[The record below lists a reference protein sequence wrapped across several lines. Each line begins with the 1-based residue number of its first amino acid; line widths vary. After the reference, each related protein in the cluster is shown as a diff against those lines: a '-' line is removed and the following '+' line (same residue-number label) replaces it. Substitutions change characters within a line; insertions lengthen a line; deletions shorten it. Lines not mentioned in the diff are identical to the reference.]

1 MKQGISGKKKSEAS
15 IKRIVSEQFFR
26 TVEHAIDNGLA
37 KNQRDFAI
45 RIQEEQAEFSK
56 IKSADSNRYVD
67 IEMLYKAVNILGLN
81 ANHIL
86 VEDGDKTEKLQRD
99 GVTINGG
106 TAHGNNNIIM
116 TGQAVSNSGDV
127 YYNVEKLIQGLP
139 SKDKKTILEKIGK
152 LEIQNTGL
160 NSQIEDLKKT
170 IDRYEREIEKDR
182 KIIESQDKLIK
193 MMESAS
199 KKK

>member
-1 MKQGISGKKKSEAS
+1 MKQGIASKKKSEVS

-26 TVEHAIDNGLA
+26 TVEHAIDSGLA
-37 KNQRDFAI
+37 KNQRDFAM

-56 IKSADSNRYVD
+56 IKNPDNNRYVD
-67 IEMLYKAVNILGLN
+67 IELLYKAVNVLGLN

-99 GVTINGG
+99 SITINGG

-116 TGQAVSNSGDV
+116 TGQAVSNNGDV
-127 YYNVEKLIQGLP
+127 YYNVEKLIQSLP
-139 SKDKKTILEKIGK
+139 NKEKKIILEKIGK
-152 LEIQNTGL
+152 LEVQNNGL
-160 NSQIEDLKKT
+160 KSQLEELKKT
-170 IDRYEREIEKDR
+170 IAHYEREIEKD
-182 KIIESQDKLIK
+182 KKLIETQEK
-193 MMESAS
+193 VIRMMESAS